1 MSGVDGCAICGAAV
15 PEHAPLCPHCG
26 AHQAPATTDGAE
38 ASVGAGLFSPVR
50 PNSPAPIQDDALP
63 SASTRYADPPRPAS
77 PTQPS
82 RSEPPGAMPLSA
94 VAAAAPPMLCWFCNR
109 APHDAARTARYEL
122 HRDVRRGYTVQ
133 SGQLGGRVRYRQLF
147 VPVPRC
153 AGCAGSHRWAH
164 RWAMAGF
171 WLGMLVGVV
180 ASLTITLASNSPA
193 VMLLGLAA
201 LPIAMFAGAKLGRL
215 FYERRA
221 TRRGAGRWRRGD
233 GFPAVAAQLQQ
244 GWKPGKPFLVTK

>member
-1 MSGVDGCAICGAAV
+1 MDG
-15 PEHAPLCPHCG
+15 P
-26 AHQAPATTDGAE
+26 E
-38 ASVGAGLFSPVR
+38 ASGGAGLFSPVR
-50 PNSPAPIQDDALP
+50 SNSPAPFSSDDP
-63 SASTRYADPPRPAS
+63 VNASTGHADPPW
-77 PTQPS
+77 PTGPLAPP
-82 RSEPPGAMPLSA
+82 RSEPPGAMPVSA
-94 VAAAAPPMLCWFCNR
+94 VEAAATLTPCWFCNR

-180 ASLTITLASNSPA
+180 ASLTITLVSNSPA

-201 LPIAMFAGAKLGRL
+201 LPLAMFAGAKLGRL

-221 TRRGAGRWRRGD
+221 ARRGAGRWRRGD
-233 GFPAVAAQLQQ
+233 SFPAVAAQLQQ
-244 GWKPGKPFLVTK
+244 GWKSGKPFLVTK